1 MYRRYLFVLF
11 GLCGLFLAYG
21 LYTGASFEPLVGDL
35 TRVGGFAERDYGW
48 NGVEEQFVPPLAEQG
63 SLDGQYPII
72 VVGDS
77 FSTRTTGDR
86 QTPYGSFWTDFLA
99 ADVGLRVGVF
109 NIEKFSLLRIVASPV
124 LERTP
129 PRLFILELS
138 ERTLRER
145 LARRSDCTDGGA
157 WVAASFAPGK
167 EPPIPAH
174 LRRKVVPISSE
185 TLVDPIADHWRKEIL
200 RRAFGDTVAPG
211 RRLPLARGDLFTS
224 RRPGELLIYAEDLLK
239 ANWSDADWQTFR
251 CALLDIQRRVM
262 ASGQTSFVF
271 VLAPDKSSAYAPWLP
286 PGAWEVD
293 AAPRLAAA
301 AGLRMP
307 RVDLALRAAIAA
319 GTRDVYL
326 PDDSHWSTTGSRI
339 VARSVIEYVQ
349 AVTLAPTP
357 AGGLSASR

>member
-11 GLCGLFLAYG
+11 ALCGLFLAYG
-21 LYTGASFEPLVGDL
+21 LYTAASFEPLVGDL

-48 NGVEEQFVPPLAEQG
+48 NGAEEQFVPPLAEQG

-77 FSTRTTGDR
+77 FSTRTTNDR
-86 QTPYGSFWTDFLA
+86 QTPYGSFWIDFLA
-99 ADVGLRVGVF
+99 ADTGLRVGVF
-109 NIEKFSLLRIVASPV
+109 DIEKIALLRILAAPILQRS
-124 LERTP
+124 P
-129 PRLFILELS
+129 PRLIILELS
-138 ERTLRER
+138 ERTLKTR
-145 LARRSDCTDGGA
+145 LAHGSDCTDGEA
-157 WVAASFAPGK
+157 WVTASFPLAKEQPHPVRFRRQVAAPSA
-167 EPPIPAH
+167 EA
-174 LRRKVVPISSE
+174 
-185 TLVDPIADHWRKEIL
+185 LVDPIADHWRKEIL
-200 RRAFGDTVAPG
+200 RRAFGDTVAPA

-224 RRPGELLIYAEDLLK
+224 RRAGELLIYADDLLK

-251 CALLDIQRRVM
+251 CALLDAQRRVM
-262 ASGQTSFVF
+262 ANGQTSFAF

-286 PGAWEVD
+286 PGPWQVD

-326 PDDSHWSTTGSRI
+326 PDDSHWSTTGSGI

-349 AVTLAPTP
+349 AVTPPPTP
-357 AGGLSASR
+357 AADLSASR